1 MTLLRSNPV
10 NLRAS
15 TIFATYTAVGF
26 LLLAVIVID
35 SSSRSA
41 TDRQQLEERRAL
53 VKSLS
58 LTDLVLFTDARYT
71 RHPSMADRHTPFQDY
86 PLSLEH
92 FPSGSLIPPPPHVRS
107 YGKH

>member
-1 MTLLRSNPV
+1 MT
-10 NLRAS
+10 LRAS
-15 TIFATYTAVGF
+15 TIFATYTALGL

-35 SSSRSA
+35 SSSRSV
-41 TDRQQLEERRAL
+41 TDRQQLEERRTL

-107 YGKH
+107 YGKY

>member
-1 MTLLRSNPV
+1 MT
-10 NLRAS
+10 LRAS
-15 TIFATYTAVGF
+15 TIFATYTALG
-26 LLLAVIVID
+26 LLVLACICV
-35 SSSRSA
+35 SSTRPSKA
-41 TDRQQLEERRAL
+41 GLRQQEERRAL

-107 YGKH
+107 NGKY

>member
-1 MTLLRSNPV
+1 M

-15 TIFATYTAVGF
+15 TLLASYIALGL
-26 LLLAVIVID
+26 LLLAFIAI
-35 SSSRSA
+35 SSSRQSGSE
-41 TDRQQLEERRAL
+41 RQQLESRRAL

-86 PLSLEH
+86 PLSFEH
-92 FPSGSLIPPPPHVRS
+92 FPSGSLIPPPPHVRL
-107 YGKH
+107 YGKN

>member
-1 MTLLRSNPV
+1 M

-15 TIFATYTAVGF
+15 TIFATYTAVGL
-26 LLLAVIVID
+26 LLLACICV
-35 SSSRSA
+35 SSARLSDA
-41 TDRQQLEERRAL
+41 GLRQLQERRAL